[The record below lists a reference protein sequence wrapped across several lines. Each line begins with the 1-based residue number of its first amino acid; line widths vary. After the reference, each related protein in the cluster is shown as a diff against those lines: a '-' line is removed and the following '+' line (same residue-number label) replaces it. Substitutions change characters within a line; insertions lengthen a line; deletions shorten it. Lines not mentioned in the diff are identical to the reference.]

1 MPILQENK
9 VIELKYAA
17 KQFGKMNEEELEL
30 SAYELLL
37 KIHAVRGWTVPVS
50 ELMDILVKQFS
61 LKMTE
66 KYANVNAE
74 EMMYAFRNT
83 ELEIK
88 DWGKA
93 LNLSLID
100 EVMLPYLEQRFELSR
115 TEENLLNKP
124 IMIEDIKPLSKE
136 EKAEWM
142 MDWKMMG
149 DDINFELIPLQFYDF
164 MEEDNLL
171 RVTPKRKWEYL
182 ERATKA
188 IKSQLQIDIGNCKT
202 TDALRLYGE
211 FEKMEKEG
219 FTGELKGRILNR
231 AKRLIIYDYLK
242 GIIQ

>member
-1 MPILQENK
+1 M
-9 VIELKYAA
+9 IELKYAA
-17 KQFGKMNEEELEL
+17 KQFGKMTEEELEL

-37 KIHAVRGWTVPVS
+37 KIHTVRGWTVPVS
-50 ELMDILVKQFS
+50 DLMDILVKQFS

-83 ELEIK
+83 ELETK

-100 EVMLPYLEQRFELSR
+100 EVMLPYLEQRFDLSR
-115 TEENLLNKP
+115 VEENLLNKP
-124 IMIEDIKPLSKE
+124 PMIENVQPMTKE
-136 EKAEWM
+136 EKAEWIM
-142 MDWKMMG
+142 EWKQNPN
-149 DDINFELIPLQFYDF
+149 INFELIPLIFYDF
-164 MEEDNLL
+164 MDEDDLL
-171 RVTPKRKWEYL
+171 RLTKEQKWGYVEK
-182 ERATKA
+182 ATTNVKA
-188 IKSQLQIDIGNCKT
+188 QLQIAIGECKT
-202 TDALRLYGE
+202 TDALRQYGE

-242 GIIQ
+242 GVIQ

>member
-1 MPILQENK
+1 
-9 VIELKYAA
+9 
-17 KQFGKMNEEELEL
+17 MNEEELEL

-66 KYANVNAE
+66 KYANVNSE

-164 MEEDNLL
+164 MEEDNNNNNN
-171 RVTPKRKWEYL
+171 Y
-182 ERATKA
+182 
-188 IKSQLQIDIGNCKT
+188 IN
-202 TDALRLYGE
+202 
-211 FEKMEKEG
+211 EKK
-219 FTGELKGRILNR
+219 L
-231 AKRLIIYDYLK
+231 
-242 GIIQ
+242 

>member
-66 KYANVNAE
+66 KYANVNSE

-142 MDWKMMG
+142 MEWKEKV
-149 DDINFELIPLQFYDF
+149 DTINFELIPLPFYDF
-164 MEEDNLL
+164 MEQDNLL
-171 RVTPKRKWEYL
+171 RLSSKEKWAYTEK
-182 ERATKA
+182 ATTQ
-188 IKSQLQIDIGNCKT
+188 IKTQLFNDISTCKT
-202 TDALRLYGE
+202 NDAYIAFNK
-211 FEKMEKEG
+211 FENMEKNG